1 VIVAFWHALRGF
13 MQDSGFFLAAGL
25 SFFFLVCLVPMLFLF
40 VSAMGYLLTSEA
52 ATSAVLNQL
61 SQIVP
66 VYKKE
71 LSEMLSH
78 LIATRKMSGAIGTV
92 ILLFFSTQL
101 FACLR
106 MVMNVVFAE
115 RRGRGFFR
123 GMLWDVVMLVVIGV
137 LFVAS
142 MLITDLL
149 FWLRAFVFTPVH
161 MPRQWVRLMFI
172 ALALGFNTGLYFVV
186 YRYFPTRRVHV
197 GAALAGAFL
206 ASLLWEIAKQIF
218 RWYILSIGVYDQIYG
233 ALGFLV
239 ALTMF
244 VYYSGI
250 VMVLGAEYTAAVEAR
265 WRKGHTL

>member
-13 MQDSGFFLAAGL
+13 IQDNGLFLAAGV
-25 SFFFLVCLVPMLFLF
+25 SFYFLVCLVPMLFLF

-52 ATSAVLNQL
+52 ATAAAL
-61 SQIVP
+61 SQISQLVP

-71 LSEMLSH
+71 LAETLSQM
-78 LIATRKMSGAIGTV
+78 IATRKTSGVIGTV

-106 MVMNVVFAE
+106 MVMNVIFGE

-123 GMLWDVVMLVVIGV
+123 GMLWDVVMLMIIGV
-137 LFVAS
+137 LFVMS

-149 FWLRAFVFTPVH
+149 FWLRTFILTPAH
-161 MPRQWVRLMFI
+161 MPRQWVRYMFI
-172 ALALGFNTGLYFVV
+172 ALAVGFNTGLYFVV
-186 YRYFPTRRVHV
+186 YRYFPTRRIHV
-197 GAALAGAFL
+197 GAALAGALL
-206 ASLLWEIAKQIF
+206 ASLLWEAAKQIF
-218 RWYILSIGVYDQIYG
+218 RWYILSLGVYDQIYG

-244 VYYSGI
+244 GYYSGI
-250 VMVLGAEYTAAVEAR
+250 VMVLGAEYAAAVEAR

>member
-1 VIVAFWHALRGF
+1 MIVAFWHALRGF
-13 MQDSGFFLAAGL
+13 IQDSGLFLAAGV
-25 SFFFLVCLVPMLFLF
+25 SFYFLVCLVPMLFLF

-61 SQIVP
+61 SQVVP

-71 LSEMLSH
+71 LSETLSH
-78 LIATRKMSGAIGTV
+78 MIATRKTSGVIGTI

-106 MVMNVVFAE
+106 MVMNVIFEE

-123 GMLWDVVMLVVIGV
+123 GMLWDVVMLMVIGV

-149 FWLRAFVFTPVH
+149 FWLRTFILTPAH
-161 MPRQWVRLMFI
+161 MPRQWVRYMFI
-172 ALALGFNTGLYFVV
+172 ALAVAFNTGLFFVV

-197 GAALAGAFL
+197 GAALAGAIL
-206 ASLLWEIAKQIF
+206 ASLLWEMAKQIF
-218 RWYILSIGVYDQIYG
+218 RWYILSLGVYDQIYG

-250 VMVLGAEYTAAVEAR
+250 VMVLGAEYAAAVEAR
-265 WRKGHTL
+265 WRKGHRL